1 MDRYSVSNRDWWD
14 EYRLNDRPWWPLLT
28 CTLEARRDQ

>member
-1 MDRYSVSNRDWWD
+1 MDRYSVLNRDWWD